1 MKCSVQLLV
10 IQPKPSVD
18 MPSLLMPSL
27 LMLNTGK
34 KRPFSF
40 AARFRH
46 YLC

>member
-1 MKCSVQLLV
+1 MECSSVQLLV

-18 MPSLLMPSL
+18 MPSLLM
-27 LMLNTGK
+27 LNTRK

>member
-1 MKCSVQLLV
+1 MECSVQLLG

-18 MPSLLMPSL
+18 MPSL